1 MVTDDP
7 PAVARRR
14 VRLALRRAREGKR
27 LTQTQVAEAMEWSLS
42 KVMRIESG
50 EVSVSP
56 TDLRALLPL
65 LGVTDGSA
73 MEQLFNDARVARRQ
87 RWSINPEYREHLTPA
102 LVQLMQFEQEAATI
116 RYFHPLLV
124 PGLLQT
130 PAYAAEIFRIHVLGL
145 SEETIRV
152 RIDARLDRR
161 RRLLSQPNPPE
172 YLAILDE
179 SVLYREIGGPQVM
192 GEQLRDLL
200 EVMTATPGMQ
210 VRILPFTAGIPI
222 ALLGPFSIL
231 DMGDDQ
237 APILYRESP
246 RGDEIVAAQRELREH
261 HDIFERLWP
270 RAYGDAESKRII
282 QQRADALIDAARR
295 SRPSG

>member
-1 MVTDDP
+1 MATDDT

-14 VRLALRRAREGKR
+14 VRLALRRAREDKR

-65 LGVTDGSA
+65 LGVTDGPE
-73 MEQLFNDARVARRQ
+73 MEQLFTDARVARRQ
-87 RWSINPEYREHLTPA
+87 RWTVKPEYREHLTPA
-102 LVQLMQFEQEAATI
+102 LVQLMQFEQEAAAI
-116 RYFHPLLV
+116 RYFHPLLI

-130 PAYAAEIFRIHVLGL
+130 PAYAAEIFRIHVAGL
-145 SEETIRV
+145 SEERIRV
-152 RIDARLDRR
+152 RIEARLDRR
-161 RRLLSQPNPPE
+161 KRLLAQANPPQ

-179 SVLYREIGGPQVM
+179 SVLYREIGGPEVM
-192 GEQLRDLL
+192 GEQLVDLL
-200 EVMTATPGMQ
+200 EVMATTPTLEIR
-210 VRILPFTAGIPI
+210 VLPFTAGIPI

-231 DMGDDQ
+231 DMGDQ
-237 APILYRESP
+237 SPILYREGP
-246 RGDEIVAAQRELREH
+246 RGDEIVASHRDLDEH

-270 RAYGDAESKRII
+270 RAYGDAETRRII
-282 QQRADALIDAARR
+282 QQRADALLDAARR